1 MAGGIALAVPNKPGK
16 KAAAGSVFKM
26 RDKPPKHWERWRPE
40 ISLSGQP
47 AHSASPAKS
56 NDSPPAAE
64 ELVHH
69 KGKEAGEKKKS
80 KHWYRRLF

>member
-26 RDKPPKHWERWRPE
+26 RDKPPKHWEKWHPE
-40 ISLSGQP
+40 ISLSGQQP
-47 AHSASPAKS
+47 HSSATAKPHDSPAS
-56 NDSPPAAE
+56 E